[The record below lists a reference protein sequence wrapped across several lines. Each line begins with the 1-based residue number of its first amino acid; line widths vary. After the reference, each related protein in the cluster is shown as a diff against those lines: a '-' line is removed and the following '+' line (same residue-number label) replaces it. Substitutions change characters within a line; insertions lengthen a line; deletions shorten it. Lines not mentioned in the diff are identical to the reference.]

1 MYIHFVFPFHIGLY
15 NFIILFLGDWLDI
28 VAAGRRLRSLRSLR
42 CSLQCI
48 FLLQRSKISLFTPT
62 MKIPPN
68 LTTDWFHYVS
78 KYTLFTLRYYLL
90 HQLSHITNTHISTR
104 TSIYTRFFFS
114 SSYFFRFSLS
124 AKFCCFIQ
132 SFFVF
137 GSNFH
142 SVCVCIWI
150 IYHNSTLPSWF
161 LSLKYI
167 YHHHDSF
174 RGFSL
179 FLKNFAYESI
189 RKSCYYFCCCCS
201 TLFFMLYNGIFRL
214 S

>member
-28 VAAGRRLRSLRSLR
+28 VAAGRRLRSLHSLR

-142 SVCVCIWI
+142 SVCVCVCLDYIPQFHTAKLI
-150 IYHNSTLPSWF
+150 SFFEIHLPPPRF
-161 LSLKYI
+161 LSR
-167 YHHHDSF
+167 F
-174 RGFSL
+174 FSL
-179 FLKNFAYESI
+179 SQEFCLRIDSKVLLLFLLL
-189 RKSCYYFCCCCS
+189 
-201 TLFFMLYNGIFRL
+201 LFYTFFYAL
-214 S
+214 